1 MRLSRISFF
10 ALAFVFVLGACA
22 GNPGPGESGYAY
34 NLTGTYSGSL
44 DVEGMLF
51 SSVLELNTAPGGAVT
66 GTFTATGMSPVSG
79 EITGTITEDTFVFR
93 IRYNRTAEG
102 CSGVLSGRAT
112 IPTGGGEFTSSVGI
126 DDNCDGSLAGFLR
139 VSR

>member
-1 MRLSRISFF
+1 MRLSRSSSFVLAA
-10 ALAFVFVLGACA
+10 ALLLGACA

-34 NLTGTYSGSL
+34 NLTGTYSGTL
-44 DVEGMLF
+44 DVEGILF
-51 SSVLELNTAPGGAVT
+51 SAVLELNTAPGGAVT

-79 EITGTITEDTFVFR
+79 DITGTITEDAFVFR

-126 DDNCDGSLAGFLR
+126 DDNCDGSLAGYLR
-139 VSR
+139 VTR

>member
-1 MRLSRISFF
+1 MRLSRGFSAVLTI
-10 ALAFVFVLGACA
+10 ALLLGACA

-34 NLTGTYSGSL
+34 NLTGRYSGTL
-44 DVEGMLF
+44 DVEGLLF
-51 SSVLELNTAPGGAVT
+51 TSVMELNTAPGGAVT
-66 GTFTATGMSPVSG
+66 GTFTATGMAPVSG
-79 EITGTITEDTFVFR
+79 EITGTIAEDTFVFR

-112 IPTGGGEFTSSVGI
+112 IPTGGGEFSSSVGI
-126 DDNCDGSLAGFLR
+126 DDNCDGSLAGYLR